1 MGRRVVD
8 PGESKRAR
16 FVRIAE
22 SRTNKVIRMIK
33 LLGNCSVR
41 SAYEYDE
48 EDVRSIFMAIE
59 KELRIA
65 RMKFS
70 GSGEKET
77 SFSLRDTQ

>member
-22 SRTNKVIRMIK
+22 ARTNKIIRMIK

-48 EDVRSIFMAIE
+48 EDVKSIFTAIE

-65 RMKFS
+65 RMKFA
-70 GSGEKET
+70 GLGEKEMR
-77 SFSLRDTQ
+77 FSLRDSQ